1 MGATNFWANKNIEP
15 KRAYR
20 WVAFIGGMG
29 EWMVKKFSKPSV
41 AISETSL
48 KFLNHTFYY
57 PGRAEWAEVSFT
69 LADPTSPDAAGI
81 MLGKFFRSGYKNPTD
96 ISPSYSTIS
105 KSKASRALKSVVIKQ
120 LGGAAENN
128 ADKMDVVE
136 TWNFINP
143 WVKDIKFGELDYES
157 EDMVNIDVT
166 MRYDFAEWK
175 GREQGGLTPEAW
187 VNSVDGPMQAP

>member
-1 MGATNFWANKNIEP
+1 MANFWANKNIEP

-29 EWMVKKFSKPSV
+29 EWMVKKFGKPSV
-41 AISETSL
+41 TISETPI

-69 LADPTSPDAAGI
+69 LADPTTPDAAGI
-81 MLGKFFRSGYKNPTD
+81 MLGKFFRSGYNNPVD
-96 ISPSYSTIS
+96 LGASYSTIS
-105 KSKASRALKSVVIKQ
+105 KSKSSRALGSVVIKQ
-120 LGGAAENN
+120 LGGNAESQ
-128 ADKMDVVE
+128 DKADVVE
-136 TWNFINP
+136 TWSFVNA

-166 MRYDFAEWK
+166 MRYDYATWA
-175 GREQGGLTPEAW
+175 GGGKTPEAW
-187 VNSVDGPMQAP
+187 VNETDGAMPAP